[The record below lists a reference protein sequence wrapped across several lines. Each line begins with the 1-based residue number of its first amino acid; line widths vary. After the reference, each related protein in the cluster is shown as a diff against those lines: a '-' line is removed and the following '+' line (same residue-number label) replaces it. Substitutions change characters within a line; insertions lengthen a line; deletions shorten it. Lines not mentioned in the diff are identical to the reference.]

1 LDLKTYLLYIVGIY
15 ILVINITGFASM
27 GVDKYK
33 AKNRLWR
40 IKEATLFM
48 YAIIGGSVGSIL
60 GMYVFHHKTKHTK
73 FVVGMPLVL
82 VAQIL
87 IVAFIYK
94 FKAG

>member
-87 IVAFIYK
+87 IAAFIYK

>member
-1 LDLKTYLLYIVGIY
+1 MDLKSHLLYIVGIY
-15 ILVINITGFASM
+15 LLAINIIGFVSM
-27 GVDKYK
+27 GIDKYK

-48 YAIIGGSVGSIL
+48 YAIIGGSIGSIL

-73 FVVGMPLVL
+73 FVVGMPLIL

-87 IVAFIYK
+87 IAAFIYK

>member
-1 LDLKTYLLYIVGIY
+1 
-15 ILVINITGFASM
+15 M

-73 FVVGMPLVL
+73 FVVGMPLGL

>member
-1 LDLKTYLLYIVGIY
+1 MDLKTYLLYIVGIY

-87 IVAFIYK
+87 IAAFIYK